1 MIFIILILIFCFSFV
16 LLFGPPYLPTMRKQ
30 IDSAFDILELKK
42 GDTLL
47 ELGSGDGKI
56 LISAARKGYKAIG
69 YELNPI
75 LFVVSIIRTL
85 PYRKNIKIY
94 CRNFWN
100 IELPQADA
108 IYTFL
113 LKRQME
119 RLDSKLEKYSFRPVK
134 LVSFAFKIPN
144 KKISKQ
150 KNGVFLY
157 DYSK

>member
-1 MIFIILILIFCFSFV
+1 MIYLILILIFCFSFV
-16 LLFGPPYLPTMRKQ
+16 LLFGPPYLPTMNKQ

-42 GDTLL
+42 GDTLI

-69 YELNPI
+69 YELNPV
-75 LFVVSIIRTL
+75 LFLLSTIRAF

-119 RLDSKLEKYSFRPVK
+119 RLDNKLKKYIFKPVK
-134 LVSFAFKIPN
+134 LASFAFKIPN
-144 KKISKQ
+144 KKILKQ

-157 DYSK
+157 KYN

>member
-1 MIFIILILIFCFSFV
+1 MN
-16 LLFGPPYLPTMRKQ
+16 KQ

-42 GDTLL
+42 GDTLI

-69 YELNPI
+69 YELNPV
-75 LFVVSIIRTL
+75 LFLLSTIRAF

-119 RLDSKLEKYSFRPVK
+119 RLDNKLKKYIFKPVK
-134 LVSFAFKIPN
+134 LASFAFKIPN
-144 KKISKQ
+144 KKILKQ

-157 DYSK
+157 KYN

>member
-1 MIFIILILIFCFSFV
+1 MIFFILFLVFCFSFV
-16 LLFGPPYLPTMRKQ
+16 LLFGPPYLPTMKKQ

-56 LISAARKGYKAIG
+56 LISAARNGYKAIG

-75 LFVVSIIRTL
+75 LFVISIIRTL

-157 DYSK
+157 EYN

>member
-1 MIFIILILIFCFSFV
+1 MK
-16 LLFGPPYLPTMRKQ
+16 KQ

-56 LISAARKGYKAIG
+56 LISAARNGYKAIG

-75 LFVVSIIRTL
+75 LFVISIIRTL

-157 DYSK
+157 EYN